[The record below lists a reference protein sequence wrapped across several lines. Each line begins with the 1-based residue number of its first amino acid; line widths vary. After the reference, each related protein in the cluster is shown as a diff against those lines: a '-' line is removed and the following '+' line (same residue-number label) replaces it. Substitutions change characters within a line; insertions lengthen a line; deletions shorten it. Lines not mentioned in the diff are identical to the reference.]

1 VFLWLNKSSFLA
13 GGRSPFPKASIG
25 SSWCGLF
32 FYDTRTVGAI
42 APFRN
47 CDRLCFSYQA
57 VLTSRIT

>member
-42 APFRN
+42 AVSKE
-47 CDRLCFSYQA
+47 CDRPYCGYQA